1 MAVTG
6 AYGSATVVTVT
17 ATGATIAAV
26 EPLTS
31 AVVSGAEQGPPG
43 PAGESATGNATQVVA
58 GVTISANT
66 AIALVNGQA
75 VPAQSSE
82 ATQAGNVV
90 GISQNGGPAGT
101 LIDIQQ
107 LGEMSLSSWNW
118 VLGNPIFVGPNG
130 PLTQTPPT
138 AGFSQ
143 IVGVPISA
151 TSISI
156 GLQAPVLIA

>member
-6 AYGSATVVTVT
+6 AYGSASVVTVT

-26 EPLTS
+26 EPVTS

-43 PAGESATGNATQVVA
+43 PAGSVKAVQATAA
-58 GVTISANT
+58 VTISANT

-75 VPAQSSE
+75 VPAQSGD
-82 ATQAGNVV
+82 ATQAGNVI
-90 GISQNGGPAGT
+90 GIAQNGGLSGT

-118 VLGNPIFVGPNG
+118 VLGNLIFVGPNG

-138 AGFSQ
+138 SGFSQ

-151 TSISI
+151 TSMSI

>member
-1 MAVTG
+1 MAVNSPTII
-6 AYGSATVVTVT
+6 STDTETIVVSPSPGVVQ
-17 ATGATIAAV
+17 IIS
-26 EPLTS
+26 S
-31 AVVSGAEQGPPG
+31 AVQGPPG
-43 PAGESATGNATQVVA
+43 PPGLPGTGGGGTSGLVAVA
-58 GVTISANT
+58 GTTISANT

-75 VPAQSSE
+75 VPAQSGDVS
-82 ATQAGNVV
+82 QAGNVV